1 LRNHRKLA
9 VVDGETAFVGGMNI
23 GQEYEDWRDL
33 HARLDGPAVTELQG
47 VFADDWFFATTEAL
61 TAQHYYPTVAGRG
74 NDDALVLAAG
84 PDQEFS
90 ANAIRIT
97 ILALIGAAQRRM
109 WVATPYL
116 VPDPAITAALQLCAR
131 SGV

>member
-1 LRNHRKLA
+1 
-9 VVDGETAFVGGMNI
+9 M
-23 GQEYEDWRDL
+23 L
-33 HARLDGPAVTELQG
+33 HSRLDGPAVTELQG

-61 TAQHYYPTVAGRG
+61 TAQHYYPTVAGKG

-97 ILALIGAAQRRM
+97 ILALIGAAQRRI
-109 WVATPYL
+109 WIATP
-116 VPDPAITAALQLCAR
+116 
-131 SGV
+131 